1 MVMFVLIV
9 FVVMSVARILKP
21 LLGSVVYFGADRA
34 VIRLLL
40 VMVVAIVV
48 IVIVGL
54 RLIMVMMVIMIIVG
68 LHLIVVMII
77 MSLPQTEP
85 LWLFFC
91 ILVNVVFVAL
101 MLSLLTVDPIFAWPS
116 ISLQSMSMTKVV
128 SKIAAR

>member
-1 MVMFVLIV
+1 MVMFVLIL

-21 LLGSVVYFGADRA
+21 LLGSVAYFGADRA

-40 VMVVAIVV
+40 VMVVAIMV